1 MLQFFKYV
9 LATIVG
15 LLLFMVLFFFLLV
28 GIGSAVSSA
37 SDSVTDVKEKSVLK
51 IDMNQVINETAPEDD
66 PFQELFNDGP
76 GQVGLIQLKEAIA
89 NAKLDPN
96 VKGIYLHMEYP
107 MAGFATLEE
116 IRDALIDFKKSKKF
130 VYTYGEIMTEQAIY
144 LASVADKSFL
154 NPAGGLE
161 FNGLGTEM
169 MFLKGMFDKIG
180 VKPEVFRVGQYKSFV
195 EPYTRT
201 NMSDENREQVT
212 SYVNNIADYM
222 YTEIGNARGI
232 SKAEI
237 DNILNNALIQTPQ
250 DAVKYKLLTN
260 VGYED
265 EFEDAL
271 RSKLD
276 LKKDAKVSYVSLGK
290 YSKAKKYVVQG
301 NRDNRI
307 AVIIGEGGIQSGE
320 SSSGESIG
328 SETIVKELRKARN
341 DKKVKAIVLRINSGG
356 GSALASDVMWREI
369 ELTKKVKPIIA
380 SMGDYAA
387 SGGYYM
393 AMSCD
398 TIVAHPTTV
407 TGSIGIFGIIFNAQ
421 ELLNNKMGIT
431 FDGVASHKY
440 ANSPSMTRTMSD
452 AEKMMIQNSV
462 NRGYE
467 SFTSKAAK
475 GRGMSIDALKAIAG
489 GRVWTGSQAK
499 ANGLVDVLGGLDDAI
514 AIAAKKVKLKDA
526 DYRITYAPK
535 AKSDFQKIVEDI
547 SGGSEDAAL
556 KAYLGE
562 FAPYA
567 KELKNIQ
574 KMDRLQ
580 ARMPYMVTIK

>member
-96 VKGIYLHMEYP
+96 VKGIYLHIEYP